1 MHVEDHPLEYG
12 GFEGIIPQGEYG
24 GGTVMLWDRGT
35 WEPQG
40 DPNADY
46 RDGKLKFELH
56 GEKLQGGWMLVRKGG
71 SRGPSDE
78 RVWFLFKERDKF
90 AKTSPEVTTK
100 LPLSVTSGR
109 DMDEIAEQANR
120 VWGSGGEIPRN
131 GQHKGVDTVAL
142 PVRAT
147 AKRKDRAATKVTAPK
162 SVRTKVKRLSTTKRA
177 SLLQQLKAAGAKRA
191 PFLRSPSVELATL
204 TKTAPEGDG
213 WLHEIKFDGY
223 RMLSFLEQGTVRFIS
238 RNGKDWTS
246 KFPNLVRAVTELPV
260 SRAIMDGEI
269 VVMQPDGTTS
279 FQALQNAFQAPASA
293 PFEFFVF
300 DLLYL
305 EGYDTRSVPIEDRKQ
320 LLRKIV
326 SGAKRSAIKFSDHV
340 VGTGR
345 EFFAEAARLHLEGII
360 SKRLGSSYVGERSTD
375 WLKVK
380 CSLREEFVIGG
391 FTAPGGSRTNF
402 GALALGY
409 FDQRH
414 QLQYAGR
421 VGTGF
426 DDTTL
431 AAVHQKLLKLVQAKS
446 PFANLSGT
454 SGQARGVTWVKPQLV
469 AQIEFSQWTKDGQLR
484 HPSFQGLRE
493 DKPAREVVRDN
504 PIERPSVK
512 PPTKAKH
519 MSKAVSARK
528 RGTAKPKSS
537 SEQTAQGD
545 GSVEVAGVRLS
556 HPEKVL
562 YREAGYTKLDL
573 AHYYEHV
580 ARWMLPHVENRLLSL
595 VRCPAGSGQK
605 CFFQKHP
612 GDGTPEV
619 LRRFKVKEKSEVE
632 EYLALN
638 DLAGL
643 ISLVQMGVLEIHLW
657 GSQADHFEKP
667 DRLIFDLDP
676 DPSVAWS
683 QVIVAAREVKLLLEE
698 LGLTSFVKTT
708 GGKGLHVVIPIRRTL
723 LWPEAKAFCRSVADL
738 MVAAAPDRYIAT
750 MSKAKRKGKIFVDY
764 LRNDRGATAIAPY
777 STRARDGAP
786 VSVPLT
792 WDELSDQITSD
803 HFTIANL
810 PERLSKLRKDPWADI
825 FKVRQAI
832 TAPMLRRLEV

>member
-1 MHVEDHPLEYG
+1 
-12 GFEGIIPQGEYG
+12 
-24 GGTVMLWDRGT
+24 
-35 WEPQG
+35 
-40 DPNADY
+40 
-46 RDGKLKFELH
+46 
-56 GEKLQGGWMLVRKGG
+56 
-71 SRGPSDE
+71 
-78 RVWFLFKERDKF
+78 
-90 AKTSPEVTTK
+90 
-100 LPLSVTSGR
+100 
-109 DMDEIAEQANR
+109 
-120 VWGSGGEIPRN
+120 
-131 GQHKGVDTVAL
+131 
-142 PVRAT
+142 
-147 AKRKDRAATKVTAPK
+147 
-162 SVRTKVKRLSTTKRA
+162 
-177 SLLQQLKAAGAKRA
+177 
-191 PFLRSPSVELATL
+191 
-204 TKTAPEGDG
+204 
-213 WLHEIKFDGY
+213 
-223 RMLSFLEQGTVRFIS
+223 
-238 RNGKDWTS
+238 
-246 KFPNLVRAVTELPV
+246 
-260 SRAIMDGEI
+260 
-269 VVMQPDGTTS
+269 
-279 FQALQNAFQAPASA
+279 
-293 PFEFFVF
+293 
-300 DLLYL
+300 
-305 EGYDTRSVPIEDRKQ
+305 
-320 LLRKIV
+320 
-326 SGAKRSAIKFSDHV
+326 
-340 VGTGR
+340 
-345 EFFAEAARLHLEGII
+345 
-360 SKRLGSSYVGERSTD
+360 
-375 WLKVK
+375 
-380 CSLREEFVIGG
+380 
-391 FTAPGGSRTNF
+391 
-402 GALALGY
+402 
-409 FDQRH
+409 
-414 QLQYAGR
+414 
-421 VGTGF
+421 
-426 DDTTL
+426 
-431 AAVHQKLLKLVQAKS
+431 
-446 PFANLSGT
+446 
-454 SGQARGVTWVKPQLV
+454 
-469 AQIEFSQWTKDGQLR
+469 
-484 HPSFQGLRE
+484 
-493 DKPAREVVRDN
+493 
-504 PIERPSVK
+504 
-512 PPTKAKH
+512 